1 MSGIKAGV
9 AIMGVILILM
19 ALLGMLAYL
28 VVPLWGG
35 RSANEALRLNTILS
49 VLVFVSGVIGPLLFF
64 EGFNS
69 LRGRPSGMF
78 QLPPA
83 WLLALLFPII
93 LIAGEMMR
101 RIGLASAYLFPP
113 FHVFA
118 VALPALAILS
128 VAVRR
133 WPGANRRTEVL
144 QLAYGTILAPA
155 LSAIVEFIGIFLVS
169 TMTVSLTMA
178 LPGGQARIQEL
189 TDLLS
194 NPAILEQPS
203 AWVHLLS
210 SPPMLF
216 IVAALVLFLGPLF
229 EEAIKGLGV
238 AFLSYRRPSR
248 DEAIVWG
255 LTCGLGFATVE
266 TAINVAIL
274 LDDWPVLIGLRLV
287 TMMVHGVAGA
297 LMGLGWYY
305 ALVERRVILLL
316 AMYLL
321 SVALH
326 GAWNG
331 AVAFLGFA
339 SLAF

>member
-1 MSGIKAGV
+1 MRGIKAGV
-9 AIMGVILILM
+9 AITGLILTLT
-19 ALLGMLAYL
+19 ALLGLVVCL

-35 RSANEALRLNTILS
+35 RSANEALRLNTILG
-49 VLVFVSGVIGPLLFF
+49 VLVFVSGMVGLLLFF
-64 EGFNS
+64 QGLNS
-69 LRGRPSGMF
+69 LRGQPSKVF
-78 QLPPA
+78 QLPPT
-83 WLLALLFPII
+83 WLLALLFATI
-93 LIAGEMMR
+93 LIIGETMR

-113 FHVFA
+113 FHIFA
-118 VALPALAILS
+118 VSIPALAILS
-128 VAVRR
+128 VAARR
-133 WPGANRRTEVL
+133 WPGADWRTEVL

-155 LSAIVEFIGIFLVS
+155 LSAIAEFIGIFLVS
-169 TMTVSLTMA
+169 TMTVSLTMV

-189 TDLLS
+189 MDLLS

-203 AWVHLLS
+203 AWVYLLS
-210 SPPMLF
+210 SPPMLI

-248 DEAIVWG
+248 NEAILWG

-287 TMMVHGVAGA
+287 TMAVHGVAGA
-297 LMGLGWYY
+297 LMGLGWYH
-305 ALVERRVILLL
+305 ALVERRVPLLL

-326 GAWNG
+326 GIWNG